1 MARAEVLIDYGR
13 GLVIGAQMAGA
24 SVTKSAQLAYR
35 NSDICISIQGE
46 DISK

>member
-1 MARAEVLIDYGR
+1 MMARDKVDYGR

-24 SVTKSAQLAYR
+24 SVTKSEQLAHR
-35 NSDICISIQGE
+35 NGDICISIQVE